1 MGNVVSYFLAKPE
14 VAVAV
19 DATKC
24 TKGKDHES
32 AHNLEVNKFED
43 VKIEQAKEQK
53 ETIAQIIEDDFEVI
67 PEDKPSQLSDECC
80 QVEDVVEKIDN
91 EIELETPI
99 KEDMIETTT
108 EISSQDKV
116 ELINFV
122 EENNA
127 TTESSEVESFVKTT
141 NLTTD
146 IIEVNSCVDD
156 VSKEHITQETDI
168 APENLEVLDIAEV
181 CTVTDDAKIPVQE
194 MELEQNIQDD
204 APQFFNEDPEQN
216 NSSVGNYV
224 QSEDMIDLI
233 SEVTSEK
240 VDVIEEPSSNNQELK
255 VLLTNTETSTID
267 AVIPEEISNIVE
279 PIEDTFDDTAN
290 AGPMSDVGN
299 ITENIKAEDV
309 EVIGSIEE
317 DQQQPLDEPHKQ
329 LDTDEPT
336 KEPEENQEIKV
347 EEADISIDAK
357 EEPIEE
363 CSTKPEIE
371 DDFSKAMDDC
381 KMQVEN
387 IQNSI
392 NCLGKE
398 SEEKPTEGKQDDVC
412 CCPHSEMDNQEISN
426 TDEDVCHCPHPEM
439 DNQEISNADEDVCH
453 CPHPELSS
461 ENCKGQNCLTITEA
475 NTTFLVDESGKTM
488 NQLVYNL
495 SEEKDGY
502 EVMKESSPELQ
513 DKVLCNN
520 CSCDSELLAENVE
533 EVPNTSRS
541 ALNIESDIHT
551 SNHAETKDKSELEQ
565 PREEGNSE
573 TEAEEYTASSEDV
586 PEVEMIG
593 SIQDCETLC
602 TKLGDKKEEINQAPE
617 SENEVIPFNHVR
629 KENSLPLEVQNGI
642 ENVCEGKTTIS
653 VKNADL
659 KDEEEPKEQEI
670 ETIEL
675 TSAVESVTKESTGN
689 SVTLDDE

>member
-1 MGNVVSYFLAKPE
+1 MGSYFLAKPE

-24 TKGKDHES
+24 TKGKDQES
-32 AHNLEVNKFED
+32 ANNLEVNKVED

-53 ETIAQIIEDDFEVI
+53 ETIAEIIEDDFEVI
-67 PEDKPSQLSDECC
+67 PEDKPSKLSDECC
-80 QVEDVVEKIDN
+80 QVEDVVEQIDN

-99 KEDMIETTT
+99 KEDMIPLENQTAT

-116 ELINFV
+116 ELINFDK
-122 EENNA
+122 ENNA
-127 TTESSEVESFVKTT
+127 TTEGEISNPEVESFVNTT

-146 IIEVNSCVDD
+146 SVEVNSCVENA
-156 VSKEHITQETDI
+156 SKEHISQETDI

-181 CTVTDDAKIPVQE
+181 CTVTDDEKMPVQE
-194 MELEQNIQDD
+194 MKLEQNIQDD
-204 APQFFNEDPEQN
+204 SLQVFSEDPIQN
-216 NSSVGNYV
+216 NSSVGKDV

-233 SEVTSEK
+233 SEVISEK
-240 VDVIEEPSSNNQELK
+240 VDVIEEISSNNHESK

-279 PIEDTFDDTAN
+279 PIEDTFDDAAN
-290 AGPMSDVGN
+290 TGPMSDVEN
-299 ITENIKAEDV
+299 ITENIKAEVV

-317 DQQQPLDEPHKQ
+317 DQQQPLDEPLKE

-336 KEPEENQEIKV
+336 KEPEENQEIQV
-347 EEADISIDAK
+347 EEADIAIDAK
-357 EEPIEE
+357 EEPVEE
-363 CSTKPEIE
+363 CSSKPEIE

-392 NCLGKE
+392 NGLGKE
-398 SEEKPTEGKQDDVC
+398 SEEKPTEEKQDDIC
-412 CCPHSEMDNQEISN
+412 CSPHPEMDNQEVSN
-426 TDEDVCHCPHPEM
+426 TDEDVCHCPHPE
-439 DNQEISNADEDVCH
+439 
-453 CPHPELSS
+453 LSA

-495 SEEKDGY
+495 NEEKDGY
-502 EVMKESSPELQ
+502 EVMKESSPEIQ
-513 DKVLCNN
+513 DKDLCNK
-520 CSCDSELLAENVE
+520 CSCDSELLTENVE

-541 ALNIESDIHT
+541 ALNIESDIHI
-551 SNHAETKDKSELEQ
+551 SKHAETKDKSEEEQ

-573 TEAEEYTASSEDV
+573 TEAKEYTASSEDV

-593 SIQDCETLC
+593 SIQDCETLSP
-602 TKLGDKKEEINQAPE
+602 KLGDEKEEINQAPE
-617 SENEVIPFNHVR
+617 SENEVIPFNDVR
-629 KENSLPLEVQNGI
+629 KENTTPLEVQNGI
-642 ENVCEGKTTIS
+642 EDACEGKTTIS

-659 KDEEEPKEQEI
+659 KDEEEPKEQEL

>member
-1 MGNVVSYFLAKPE
+1 M
-14 VAVAV
+14 
-19 DATKC
+19 
-24 TKGKDHES
+24 
-32 AHNLEVNKFED
+32 
-43 VKIEQAKEQK
+43 
-53 ETIAQIIEDDFEVI
+53 I
-67 PEDKPSQLSDECC
+67 PL
-80 QVEDVVEKIDN
+80 DN
-91 EIELETPI
+91 
-99 KEDMIETTT
+99 ETTT

-127 TTESSEVESFVKTT
+127 TTDKEISNPEVESFVNTT
-141 NLTTD
+141 NPTTD
-146 IIEVNSCVDD
+146 NVEVNSCVED
-156 VSKEHITQETDI
+156 VSKEHITLETDI

-181 CTVTDDAKIPVQE
+181 CTITDDEKMPVQE

-204 APQFFNEDPEQN
+204 SLQVFSEDPIQN
-216 NSSVGNYV
+216 NPSVGKDV

-240 VDVIEEPSSNNQELK
+240 VDVIEEPSSNNHESK
-255 VLLTNTETSTID
+255 VLLTNAETSTID

-279 PIEDTFDDTAN
+279 PIEDTFEDTAN
-290 AGPMSDVGN
+290 TGPMSDVGN
-299 ITENIKAEDV
+299 IIENIKAEDI

-381 KMQVEN
+381 KMQVKN

-392 NCLGKE
+392 NGLGKE

-412 CCPHSEMDNQEISN
+412 Y
-426 TDEDVCHCPHPEM
+426 CPHPEM
-439 DNQEISNADEDVCH
+439 DNQEASNTDEDVCH

-502 EVMKESSPELQ
+502 EVMTESSPELQ
-513 DKVLCNN
+513 DKDLCNN

-533 EVPNTSRS
+533 EVPDTSRS

-551 SNHAETKDKSELEQ
+551 SKHAEAKEKSELEQ

-602 TKLGDKKEEINQAPE
+602 PKLEDKKEEINQAPE

-629 KENSLPLEVQNGI
+629 KENTTPLEVQNGI

-659 KDEEEPKEQEI
+659 KDEEEPKEQEL

-689 SVTLDDE
+689 SVT

>member
-1 MGNVVSYFLAKPE
+1 MGSYFLAKPE

-24 TKGKDHES
+24 TKGKDQES
-32 AHNLEVNKFED
+32 ANNLEVNKVED

-53 ETIAQIIEDDFEVI
+53 ETIAEIIEDDFEVI
-67 PEDKPSQLSDECC
+67 PEDKPSKLSDECC
-80 QVEDVVEKIDN
+80 QVEDVVEQIDN

-99 KEDMIETTT
+99 KEDMIPLDNQTAT

-116 ELINFV
+116 ELINFDK
-122 EENNA
+122 ENNA
-127 TTESSEVESFVKTT
+127 TIEKEISNPGAESFVNTT
-141 NLTTD
+141 NPTID
-146 IIEVNSCVDD
+146 NAEVNRCVED
-156 VSKEHITQETDI
+156 VSKEHITLETDI

-181 CTVTDDAKIPVQE
+181 CTVTDDEKMPVQD

-204 APQFFNEDPEQN
+204 SLQVFSEDPIQN
-216 NSSVGNYV
+216 NSSVGKDV
-224 QSEDMIDLI
+224 ESEEIIELI
-233 SEVTSEK
+233 SEVISEK
-240 VDVIEEPSSNNQELK
+240 VDVIEEISSNNHESK

-290 AGPMSDVGN
+290 TGPMSDVEN
-299 ITENIKAEDV
+299 ITENIKAEVV

-317 DQQQPLDEPHKQ
+317 DQQQPLDEPLKE

-336 KEPEENQEIKV
+336 KEPKENQDIKV
-347 EEADISIDAK
+347 EEADITIDIK
-357 EEPIEE
+357 EEPVEE
-363 CSTKPEIE
+363 FSSKQEIE

-392 NCLGKE
+392 NGLGKE
-398 SEEKPTEGKQDDVC
+398 SEGKPTEEKQDDVC
-412 CCPHSEMDNQEISN
+412 C
-426 TDEDVCHCPHPEM
+426 CPHPEM
-439 DNQEISNADEDVCH
+439 DNQEISKTDEDVCH
-453 CPHPELSS
+453 CPHPELSA

-475 NTTFLVDESGKTM
+475 NTTFIVDESGKTM

-502 EVMKESSPELQ
+502 DVMKESSPELQ
-513 DKVLCNN
+513 DKDLCNK
-520 CSCDSELLAENVE
+520 CSCDSELLTENVE

-541 ALNIESDIHT
+541 ALNIESDIHI
-551 SNHAETKDKSELEQ
+551 SKHAETKDKSEEEQ

-573 TEAEEYTASSEDV
+573 TEAKEYTASSDDV

-593 SIQDCETLC
+593 SIQDCETLYP
-602 TKLGDKKEEINQAPE
+602 KLGDEKEEINQAPE
-617 SENEVIPFNHVR
+617 SENEVIPFNDVR
-629 KENSLPLEVQNGI
+629 KENTTPLEVQNCV
-642 ENVCEGKTTIS
+642 ENVCESKTTIS
-653 VKNADL
+653 VKDADL
-659 KDEEEPKEQEI
+659 KDEEEPKEQEL

-675 TSAVESVTKESTGN
+675 TSAVEYVIKESTGN

>member
-1 MGNVVSYFLAKPE
+1 MGSYFLAKPE

-24 TKGKDHES
+24 TKGKDQES
-32 AHNLEVNKFED
+32 ANNLEVNKVED

-53 ETIAQIIEDDFEVI
+53 ETIAEIIEDDFEVI
-67 PEDKPSQLSDECC
+67 PEDKPSKLSDECC
-80 QVEDVVEKIDN
+80 QVEDVVEQIDN

-99 KEDMIETTT
+99 KEDMIPLDNQTAT

-116 ELINFV
+116 ELINFDK
-122 EENNA
+122 ENNA
-127 TTESSEVESFVKTT
+127 TIEKEISNPGAESFVNTT
-141 NLTTD
+141 NPTID
-146 IIEVNSCVDD
+146 NAEVNRCVED
-156 VSKEHITQETDI
+156 VSKEHITLETDI

-181 CTVTDDAKIPVQE
+181 CTVTDDEKMPVQD

-204 APQFFNEDPEQN
+204 SLQVFSEDPKQN
-216 NSSVGNYV
+216 NSSVGKDV
-224 QSEDMIDLI
+224 ESEEIIELI

-240 VDVIEEPSSNNQELK
+240 VDIIEEISSNNHESK

-290 AGPMSDVGN
+290 TGPMSDVEN
-299 ITENIKAEDV
+299 ITENIKAEVV

-317 DQQQPLDEPHKQ
+317 DQQQPLDEPLKE
-329 LDTDEPT
+329 LDTGEPT
-336 KEPEENQEIKV
+336 KEPEENQEITV
-347 EEADISIDAK
+347 EEADITIDAK
-357 EEPIEE
+357 EEPVEE
-363 CSTKPEIE
+363 CSSKQEIE

-392 NCLGKE
+392 NGLGKE
-398 SEEKPTEGKQDDVC
+398 SEEKPTEEKQDDIC
-412 CCPHSEMDNQEISN
+412 CCPHPEMDNQEVSN
-426 TDEDVCHCPHPEM
+426 TDEDVCHCPHPE
-439 DNQEISNADEDVCH
+439 
-453 CPHPELSS
+453 LSA

-513 DKVLCNN
+513 DKDLCNK
-520 CSCDSELLAENVE
+520 CSCDSELLTENVE

-541 ALNIESDIHT
+541 ALNIESDIHI
-551 SNHAETKDKSELEQ
+551 SKHAETKDKSEEEQ

-573 TEAEEYTASSEDV
+573 TEAKEYTASSDDV

-602 TKLGDKKEEINQAPE
+602 PKPGDEKEEINQAPE
-617 SENEVIPFNHVR
+617 SDNEVIPFNDVR
-629 KENSLPLEVQNGI
+629 KENTTPLEVQTGI
-642 ENVCEGKTTIS
+642 ENACEGKTTIS
-653 VKNADL
+653 VKNTDL
-659 KDEEEPKEQEI
+659 KDEEEPKEQEL
-670 ETIEL
+670 ETIEI
-675 TSAVESVTKESTGN
+675 TSDVESVTKENTEN
-689 SVTLDDE
+689 SVTLGDE